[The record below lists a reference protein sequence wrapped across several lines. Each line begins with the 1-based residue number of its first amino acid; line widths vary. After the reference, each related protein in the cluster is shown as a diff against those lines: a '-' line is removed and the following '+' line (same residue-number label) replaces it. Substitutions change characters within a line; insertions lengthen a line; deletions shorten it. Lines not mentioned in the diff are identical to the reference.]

1 MCVKAGVNPD
11 DGYTN
16 FDSFGWALLALF
28 RLMMQDYPE
37 ALYHQVRTQRICTA
51 CKNDAML
58 LLSKIMI
65 KCNVLY

>member
-1 MCVKAGVNPD
+1 MCKSCVNPD

-28 RLMMQDYPE
+28 RLMTQDYPGST
-37 ALYHQVRTQRICTA
+37 LSSG
-51 CKNDAML
+51 KNTESAIARKDDAMP